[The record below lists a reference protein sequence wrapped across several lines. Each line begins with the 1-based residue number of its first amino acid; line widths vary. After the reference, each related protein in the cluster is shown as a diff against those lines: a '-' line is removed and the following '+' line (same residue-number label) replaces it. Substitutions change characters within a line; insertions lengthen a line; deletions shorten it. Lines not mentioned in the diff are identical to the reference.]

1 MNVSYKLFSV
11 PGGLI
16 LFLSLFF
23 SLATQAQ
30 VGIGNTNPDASSV
43 LDITSTSKGLLAPR
57 MTTLQRLAITT
68 PANSLLV
75 YDTDLKSFYYYDL
88 PSTAWVSLNSSQEKR
103 NNYVLVK
110 SQSDF
115 PAPVGGVITLDT
127 HTYYEINGTINLTA
141 SIDLNGAYISGLDA
155 WEDVLSYNGTVFVGN
170 QGGSIRNI
178 AIAGGGTAF
187 NITGGTTF
195 TVQNTIVYQM
205 ASVGTIANVGLYF
218 SNIMLFYLNTNG
230 ITYNNI
236 GSLLLSN
243 QSWFEGNGGIYETFT
258 GTFDQIQKVGGL
270 STVTAGATGLD
281 VSSNPSVGEGILL
294 SAVFSGDGTYIN
306 KYTSGS
312 YPGYNFTNAWA
323 VNCPGIPRE
332 SDDVATGDINLNAA
346 VGSGALTTFSGTG
359 TGSRKKVSGTTTSNS
374 LFRFIKDGDNK
385 IIYDGSKKRYFQI
398 SGSVSYQATDDIT
411 AILYIAKN
419 GSVVTETKVY
429 GRGATGFFT
438 NAGILALPIIGTI
451 ELAKGDFIEIWA
463 ERYSGSG
470 NMQTLSLNLTAR

>member
-1 MNVSYKLFSV
+1 MKFSYKLLSV
-11 PGGLI
+11 YRGLI
-16 LFLSLFF
+16 LFLFLFF
-23 SLATQAQ
+23 TLTTQAQ

-57 MTTLQRLAITT
+57 MHTLQRLAITT

-258 GTFDQIQKVGGL
+258 GTFDQI
-270 STVTAGATGLD
+270 
-281 VSSNPSVGEGILL
+281 
-294 SAVFSGDGTYIN
+294 
-306 KYTSGS
+306 
-312 YPGYNFTNAWA
+312 
-323 VNCPGIPRE
+323 
-332 SDDVATGDINLNAA
+332 
-346 VGSGALTTFSGTG
+346 
-359 TGSRKKVSGTTTSNS
+359 
-374 LFRFIKDGDNK
+374 
-385 IIYDGSKKRYFQI
+385 
-398 SGSVSYQATDDIT
+398 
-411 AILYIAKN
+411 
-419 GSVVTETKVY
+419 
-429 GRGATGFFT
+429 
-438 NAGILALPIIGTI
+438 
-451 ELAKGDFIEIWA
+451 
-463 ERYSGSG
+463 
-470 NMQTLSLNLTAR
+470 